1 VPSDKSCGRELT
13 TTTAGI
19 ICSLDFAK
27 GCNEAGMLDSA
38 IKTGEVLRPI
48 PAWKVLLLALLVA
61 IGIAAGFLAVF
72 AAADRPVSPAEFQA
86 DPLMGQKIADRDNG
100 IVLMHALVQLAFAVL
115 GSWYV
120 KFRSGNRILFL
131 AIVIPIGAIV
141 FLITVV
147 GLIAK

>member
-1 VPSDKSCGRELT
+1 
-13 TTTAGI
+13 
-19 ICSLDFAK
+19 
-27 GCNEAGMLDSA
+27 
-38 IKTGEVLRPI
+38 
-48 PAWKVLLLALLVA
+48 
-61 IGIAAGFLAVF
+61 
-72 AAADRPVSPAEFQA
+72 
-86 DPLMGQKIADRDNG
+86 
-100 IVLMHALVQLAFAVL
+100 MHALVQLAFAVL

>member
-1 VPSDKSCGRELT
+1 M
-13 TTTAGI
+13 
-19 ICSLDFAK
+19 LDFAI
-27 GCNEAGMLDSA
+27 MTD
-38 IKTGEVLRPI
+38 EVLPPI
-48 PAWKVLLLALLVA
+48 PVWKVLLLALLVP

-72 AAADRPVSPAEFQA
+72 AAADRPVPPAEFQA
-86 DPLMGQKIADRDNG
+86 DPLMGQKIADRDSG

-120 KFRSGNRILFL
+120 RFRSGNLILFP

>member
-1 VPSDKSCGRELT
+1 VEGVIAGALGSNRDRGWVP
-13 TTTAGI
+13 
-19 ICSLDFAK
+19 CSVRR
-27 GCNEAGMLDSA
+27 CRSA
-38 IKTGEVLRPI
+38 RFPC
-48 PAWKVLLLALLVA
+48 
-61 IGIAAGFLAVF
+61 
-72 AAADRPVSPAEFQA
+72 EFQA
-86 DPLMGQKIADRDNG
+86 DPLMGQKIADRDSG

-120 KFRSGNRILFL
+120 RFRSGNLILFL